1 MPTIKSITNFTYNKS
16 KLGFTEHCNKLLSP
30 VAVVT
35 ASVPSL
41 AELLTDEHYSLYNQE
56 NLEAVIQQLEKIETQ
71 KINEEEPPAPK
82 RKKIASSDSDE

>member
-1 MPTIKSITNFTYNKS
+1 MPIIKSISSFTYNNS

-35 ASVPSL
+35 ASVPNL
-41 AELLTDEHYSLYNQE
+41 AELLNDEHYSLYNQE
-56 NLEAVIQQLEKIETQ
+56 NLEAVIQQLEKMETQ

-82 RKKIASSDSDE
+82 RKKVEPSE